1 MNVMEII
8 FIILIFGINAD
19 ETNNQNEL
27 TYNYSSY
34 NSFIVNTSLNS
45 YSKELTD
52 DDSSVIS
59 FFRYSDGDWSRYE
72 YTIQNSLISKT
83 GKSSNLDNSFTYC
96 INSAVLNSGHDVK
109 ISDSFITT
117 NADGAIALCT
127 RKDGSITVSQSTIS
141 TTDSNSPAFHSYS
154 GYISGENSIIKTKG
168 QNSPAM
174 SVGKN
179 GQISCR
185 KSQITT
191 NGKGSPLIDAKGTV
205 FLNNIIGNAS
215 NSQAIIIDGVES
227 LHIETNSN
235 ITCSGKGIAED
246 SSDSCGILIK
256 NTTKNDRVETTFIDI
271 KDSRLEIT
279 SDAPMFKVDGATV
292 DFSFSKSNIN
302 SKILVEINKVS
313 SKINIYMRG
322 CEVKGDILI
331 DDNTELY
338 IIVQGDGNFTG
349 AINPENKAGYINLY
363 VDEGSFVSLTG
374 NSYVTEYYSKL
385 DDGIKKNSF
394 SLNSEE
400 NSSAN
405 FGNINRFLFFI
416 CLLILM

>member
-34 NSFIVNTSLNS
+34 NSLIVNTSLNT

-179 GQISCR
+179 GQISCP

-191 NGKGSPLIDAKGTV
+191 NGKGSPLIDSKGTI
-205 FLNNIIGNAS
+205 FLN
-215 NSQAIIIDGVES
+215 
-227 LHIETNSN
+227 
-235 ITCSGKGIAED
+235 
-246 SSDSCGILIK
+246 
-256 NTTKNDRVETTFIDI
+256 R
-271 KDSRLEIT
+271 
-279 SDAPMFKVDGATV
+279 
-292 DFSFSKSNIN
+292 
-302 SKILVEINKVS
+302 
-313 SKINIYMRG
+313 
-322 CEVKGDILI
+322 
-331 DDNTELY
+331 
-338 IIVQGDGNFTG
+338 
-349 AINPENKAGYINLY
+349 
-363 VDEGSFVSLTG
+363 
-374 NSYVTEYYSKL
+374 
-385 DDGIKKNSF
+385 
-394 SLNSEE
+394 
-400 NSSAN
+400 
-405 FGNINRFLFFI
+405 
-416 CLLILM
+416 

>member
-109 ISDSFITT
+109 ISDSSITT

-154 GYISGENSIIKTKG
+154 GYISGENCTIKTKG

-179 GQISCR
+179 GQISCP

-191 NGKGSPLIDAKGTV
+191 NGKGSPLIDSKGTI
-205 FLNNIIGNAS
+205 FLN
-215 NSQAIIIDGVES
+215 
-227 LHIETNSN
+227 
-235 ITCSGKGIAED
+235 
-246 SSDSCGILIK
+246 
-256 NTTKNDRVETTFIDI
+256 R
-271 KDSRLEIT
+271 
-279 SDAPMFKVDGATV
+279 
-292 DFSFSKSNIN
+292 
-302 SKILVEINKVS
+302 
-313 SKINIYMRG
+313 
-322 CEVKGDILI
+322 
-331 DDNTELY
+331 
-338 IIVQGDGNFTG
+338 
-349 AINPENKAGYINLY
+349 
-363 VDEGSFVSLTG
+363 
-374 NSYVTEYYSKL
+374 
-385 DDGIKKNSF
+385 
-394 SLNSEE
+394 
-400 NSSAN
+400 
-405 FGNINRFLFFI
+405 
-416 CLLILM
+416 